1 MTKKLL
7 MFAGMLGVCA
17 CSLFVRP
24 ALAVTFP
31 TCGPA
36 YCPSHPTA
44 ACTCPFGTKAFAHH
58 GVAPCDTWNA
68 DCNYL

>member
-1 MTKKLL
+1 MTRKLL

-24 ALAVTFP
+24 AQALNFP
-31 TCGPA
+31 YCGPS
-36 YCPSHPTA
+36 YCPSHPTSV
-44 ACTCPFGTKAFAHH
+44 CTCPFGTKAFAHH